1 LYRREQLLAIWRRP
15 KLTARGDPAMTT
27 WSPGSQPSCWI
38 LPHRAVVLAEDETP
52 LNLAFTHRS
61 LAAGLRVLLLA
72 T

>member
-1 LYRREQLLAIWRRP
+1 VVAGIVAQLL
-15 KLTARGDPAMTT
+15 D
-27 WSPGSQPSCWI
+27 
-38 LPHRAVVLAEDETP
+38 LPPPAVVLAEDETP